1 MLKRWRRFSSI
12 VMSEMVTLFFIGLS
26 LTGVVWTVKM
36 ILKLLEV
43 I

>member
-1 MLKRWRRFSSI
+1 MLKLWRKYSSI
-12 VMSEMVTLFFIGLS
+12 LMSEMVTLFFIGLS